1 MSPDHD
7 ERQLGTEDGSSI
19 TLDWFVNPQTLA
31 DFYEKFK
38 GEKTEVIQKRS
49 YEEGLALGRK
59 LLEQL
64 GIEGNDEHAI
74 AALLREVLQFEPT
87 AKILSEGEG
96 KLLLR
101 NAGFCPVMAA
111 CLSLNLPWGWMC
123 EVLGWPFFHGLASA
137 VNPKVDLRMVRRRM
151 KGDPYCDHL
160 FEMGE
165 GKLITD

>member
-1 MSPDHD
+1 
-7 ERQLGTEDGSSI
+7 L
-19 TLDWFVNPQTLA
+19 
-31 DFYEKFK
+31 
-38 GEKTEVIQKRS
+38 
-49 YEEGLALGRK
+49 
-59 LLEQL
+59 
-64 GIEGNDEHAI
+64 
-74 AALLREVLQFEPT
+74 
-87 AKILSEGEG
+87 
-96 KLLLR
+96 
-101 NAGFCPVMAA
+101 CPVMAA